1 MEVQKQEA
9 EVMMPVVV
17 AEDPPQTQAMAE
29 MVLMAQVMW
38 AVLVVSVKEMAAQEA
53 AIQQDQDLRDS
64 RQAAVVEEEVVAI
77 VEPRQVQ
84 VQAVRSSYHGWF
96 RYLRN

>member
-17 AEDPPQTQAMAE
+17 AEAPPQTQAMVE

-64 RQAAVVEEEVVAI
+64 RPAAVVEEEAVTI

-84 VQAVRSSYHGWF
+84 VQAVRSSYRGWF